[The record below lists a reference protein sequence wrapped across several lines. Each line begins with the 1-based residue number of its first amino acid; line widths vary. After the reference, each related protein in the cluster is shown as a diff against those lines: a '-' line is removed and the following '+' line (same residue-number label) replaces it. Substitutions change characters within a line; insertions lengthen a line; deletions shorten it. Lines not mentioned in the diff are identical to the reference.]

1 MKKLLVLFITTLV
14 FSCSGRAL
22 EVTDSTL
29 APPEK
34 LPSLTLKVGDGMPDT
49 SGIETVEVFPWSHS
63 ILGKGGEQ
71 HFKGDV
77 DGIWTMEA
85 FLYCDGKLLENP
97 FGIYISELKVIYLD
111 RDMDR
116 IIDEVIV
123 IGSRRMSI
131 GKTAP
136 DCPPPATKI

>member
-1 MKKLLVLFITTLV
+1 MKKLLALFITTLV

-34 LPSLTLKVGDGMPDT
+34 LPALTLKVGDEMPDT
-49 SGIETVEVFPWSHS
+49 SGIEIVEVFPWHHL
-63 ILGKGGEQ
+63 ILGRGGEQ

-111 RDMDR
+111 GDMNR
-116 IIDEVIV
+116 EIDEVIMV
-123 IGSRRMSI
+123 GSKRISI
-131 GKTAP
+131 GETAP
-136 DCPPPATKI
+136 DCPLPATKI